1 MSIVFECLSMV
12 IHCARLRLLIL
23 SHHRGC
29 MYICSIRH
37 CGALIV
43 QADRRGATSLPVCFT
58 SAHAGVF
65 RWVWAAAVGLRAAAC
80 MVVAGATDGCAV
92 GAVGAFT
99 AAVGTADLA
108 AADGVLA
115 GCSATSTLG
124 CVSGLTASG

>member
-1 MSIVFECLSMV
+1 M
-12 IHCARLRLLIL
+12 R
-23 SHHRGC
+23 
-29 MYICSIRH
+29 
-37 CGALIV
+37 
-43 QADRRGATSLPVCFT
+43 ADRRGATSLPVCFT

-65 RWVWAAAVGLRAAAC
+65 HWVCAAAVGLQAAAC